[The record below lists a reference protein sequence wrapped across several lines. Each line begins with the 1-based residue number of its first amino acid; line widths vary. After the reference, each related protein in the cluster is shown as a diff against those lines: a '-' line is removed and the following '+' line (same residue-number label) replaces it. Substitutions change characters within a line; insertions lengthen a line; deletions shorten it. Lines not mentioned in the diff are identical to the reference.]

1 MKTIKKIIIAL
12 AFASLSLIGVACSD
26 KDNELSGRV
35 ANFEVVAQDT
45 VEIGQYYTPAMPQ
58 ATLDG
63 KPAVVSLSATQNGK
77 NVVFNAKNA
86 LLVEAFEDI
95 TITYTI
101 AKGEEKLEKNTVL
114 KVQDTTAPYIV
125 TTSLPE
131 SVYRGVMFNVND
143 YIRVGDLS
151 GIMSEN
157 SLTITDNTGAEV
169 ATENGV
175 FTLPENS
182 PITSLKLAIKAKDG
196 KDNSAEKTL
205 EFPVIDAPYWNA
217 PIHFN
222 APEMSKILAVTSGTS
237 VGSVEK
243 NGESALKVSHTAI
256 WSGSTSNSKTIFRFT
271 EKIANY
277 TCFDYVRLVVSAKT
291 DCNIDI
297 PRAMKAGA
305 TEHIKFSASA
315 QESEKVELFY
325 DMDWIKNSDTYA
337 VSGNMFQLQV
347 RLLEAQHRDKE
358 NPNNHPTGF
367 NVELYIYELEF
378 GYYTR
383 LVSDQDVLDL
393 TKFGIQANE
402 IISAT
407 FTPEAGGDAQPLD
420 LAGWI
425 PEKGTLRITL
435 KKAKYKTTTVEIP
448 IVPAP
453 PVIEGSSDEKK
464 DTDVEYPW

>member
-1 MKTIKKIIIAL
+1 MKKLKKIIIAL
-12 AFASLSLIGVACSD
+12 AFASFSLIGVACSD
-26 KDNELSGRV
+26 KDNELSAQV

-45 VEIGQYYTPAMPQ
+45 VEIGQYYTPTIPQ

-101 AKGEEKLEKNTVL
+101 AKGEEKLEKNTLL

-131 SVYRGVMFNVND
+131 YVYRGVTFNIND

-157 SLTITDNTGAEV
+157 SITITDDTGAEI

-175 FTLPENS
+175 FTLPDNS
-182 PITSLKLAIKAKDG
+182 TATSLKLVIRAKDG
-196 KDNSAEKTL
+196 KDNLAEKTL
-205 EFPVIDAPYWNA
+205 EFPVMDLPYWNK
-217 PIHFN
+217 PIYFN
-222 APEMSKILAVTSGTS
+222 APEMSKIVAVTSGTS
-237 VGSVEK
+237 VESVEK
-243 NGESALKVSHTAI
+243 NGESALKIAHSAS

-271 EKIANY
+271 EKLANY
-277 TCFDYVRLVVSAKT
+277 TCFDYVKLVVSAKT

-315 QESEKVELFY
+315 NESEKVELFY

-337 VSGNMFQLQV
+337 VSGNAFQLQV
-347 RLLEAQHRDKE
+347 RLLEAQHGDKN
-358 NPNNHPTGF
+358 NPENHPTGF

-383 LVSDQDVLDL
+383 TVSNEDVLDL
-393 TKFGIQANE
+393 SALGIAANE
-402 IISAT
+402 VVSAT
-407 FTPEAGGDAQPLD
+407 FTPDAGGEMQTVALTS
-420 LAGWI
+420 WI

-435 KKAKYKTTTVEIP
+435 KKSQYKTTTVEIP
-448 IVPAP
+448 IVPIST
-453 PVIEGSSDEKK
+453 VVEDNSDGK

>member
-1 MKTIKKIIIAL
+1 MKTIKKIIVAL
-12 AFASLSLIGVACSD
+12 TFASLSLIGVACSD
-26 KDNELSGRV
+26 KGQELSSRV
-35 ANFEVVAQDT
+35 ANFEVVAQAT
-45 VEIGQYYTPAMPQ
+45 VEIGQYYTPEMPQ

-101 AKGEEKLEKNTVL
+101 TKGEEKLEKNTVL

-131 SVYRGVMFNVND
+131 SVYRGITFDCFD

-157 SLTITDNTGAEV
+157 SLTITDNTGAEI

-182 PITSLKLAIKAKDG
+182 PITSLNIAIKAKDG

-237 VGSVEK
+237 VESVEN
-243 NGESALKVSHTAI
+243 NGESALKIAHSAS
-256 WSGSTSNSKTIFRFT
+256 WSGETSNSKTIFRFT
-271 EKIANY
+271 EKLANY

-325 DMDWIKNSDTYA
+325 DMDWIKNSDAYV
-337 VSGNMFQLQV
+337 VSGNAFQLQM
-347 RLLEAQHRDKE
+347 RLLEKQHGDKD
-358 NPNNHPTGF
+358 NPDNHPTDF
-367 NVELYIYELEF
+367 NVELFIYEFEF

-393 TKFGIQANE
+393 TKFGIE
-402 IISAT
+402 MSEVISAT
-407 FTPEAGGDAQPLD
+407 FTPDSGGEAQVLD
-420 LAGWI
+420 LASWI
-425 PEKGTLRITL
+425 PKKGTLRITL
-435 KKAKYKTTTVEIP
+435 KKAKYKTTTVEIF
-448 IVPAP
+448 IVPVSTVA
-453 PVIEGSSDEKK
+453 EDNSDGK

>member
-12 AFASLSLIGVACSD
+12 AFTSLSLISVACSD
-26 KDNELSGRV
+26 KEELSNRV
-35 ANFEVVAQDT
+35 ANFEVIAQDT
-45 VEIGQYYTPAMPQ
+45 IEIGQYYKPEIPQ

-77 NVVFNAKNA
+77 NIVFNAQNA

-101 AKGEEKLEKNTVL
+101 AKGEEKLEKNTLL

-131 SVYRGVMFNVND
+131 SVYRGVTFNVND

-157 SLTITDNTGAEV
+157 SLTITDNTGAEI

-182 PITSLKLAIKAKDG
+182 PITSLKFVIRAKDG
-196 KDNSAEKTL
+196 KDNLAEKTL
-205 EFPVIDAPYWNA
+205 EFPVIDAPYWNQ

-222 APEMSKILAVTSGTS
+222 APEMSKIVAVTSGTA
-237 VGSVEK
+237 VEKVEK
-243 NGESALKVSHTAI
+243 NGESALKIAHSAS
-256 WSGSTSNSKTIFRFT
+256 WSGSTSNAKTIFRFT
-271 EKIANY
+271 EKLANY

-297 PRAMKAGA
+297 PRVMKAGA

-337 VSGNMFQLQV
+337 VSGNAFQLQV
-347 RLLEAQHRDKE
+347 RLLEAQHTDKE
-358 NPNNHPTGF
+358 NPENHPTDF
-367 NVELYIYELEF
+367 NVELFIYEFEF

-383 LVSDQDVLDL
+383 MVSDQDVLDL
-393 TKFGIQANE
+393 TEFGIQANE
-402 IISAT
+402 VISAT
-407 FTPEAGGDAQPLD
+407 FTPDAGGETQTVD
-420 LAGWI
+420 LTSWV
-425 PEKGTLRITL
+425 PQKGTLSITL

-448 IVPAP
+448 IVATP
-453 PVIEGSSDEKK
+453 PVVEDNSDGK

>member
-1 MKTIKKIIIAL
+1 MKTIKKIIIVLAL
-12 AFASLSLIGVACSD
+12 TSLSLISVACSD
-26 KDNELSGRV
+26 KEELSNRV
-35 ANFEVVAQDT
+35 ANFEVIAQDT
-45 VEIGQYYTPAMPQ
+45 IEIGQYYKPEIPQ

-77 NVVFNAKNA
+77 NIVFNAQNA

-101 AKGEEKLEKNTVL
+101 AKGEEKLEKNTLL

-131 SVYRGVMFNVND
+131 SVYRGVTFNVND

-157 SLTITDNTGAEV
+157 SLTITDNTGAEI

-182 PITSLKLAIKAKDG
+182 PITSLKFVIRAKDG
-196 KDNSAEKTL
+196 KDNLAEKTL
-205 EFPVIDAPYWNA
+205 EFPVIDAPYWNQ

-222 APEMSKILAVTSGTS
+222 APEMSKIVAVTSGTA
-237 VGSVEK
+237 VEKVEK
-243 NGESALKVSHTAI
+243 NGESALKIAHSAS
-256 WSGSTSNSKTIFRFT
+256 WSGSTSNAKTIFRFT
-271 EKIANY
+271 EKLANY

-337 VSGNMFQLQV
+337 VSGNAFQLQV
-347 RLLEAQHRDKE
+347 RLLEAQHTDKE
-358 NPNNHPTGF
+358 NPENHPTDF
-367 NVELYIYELEF
+367 NVELFIYEFEF

-383 LVSDQDVLDL
+383 SVSDQDVLDL
-393 TKFGIQANE
+393 TEFGIQANE
-402 IISAT
+402 VISAT
-407 FTPEAGGDAQPLD
+407 FTPDAGGETQTVD
-420 LAGWI
+420 LTSWA
-425 PEKGTLRITL
+425 PQKGTLSITL

-448 IVPAP
+448 IVSKP
-453 PVIEGSSDEKK
+453 PVVEDNSDGK